1 MKICFQRI
9 HEKKRSPMSAV
20 FKDDKDEEKVGT
32 MMEWRPITTR
42 LMKRIGKCG
51 ANEQILEQIFWASGR
66 FWGRLSG
73 PGIFL
78 EPISGRS
85 PGLGNEAQF

>member
-1 MKICFQRI
+1 MILEKIC
-9 HEKKRSPMSAV
+9 SPMSAV
-20 FKDDKDEEKVGT
+20 FNDDEDEEKVGT
-32 MMEWRPITTR
+32 MMEWRLITTR
-42 LMKRIGKCG
+42 LMKRIGKHR

-73 PGIFL
+73 PGILL